1 MEIIN
6 TILKQMSN
14 ISKPQQK
21 FLIVLLTTLMLLR
34 GRVNFRNL
42 SRYSDLCEKTYSR
55 QFRKP
60 FDFVEFNRLGVSATI
75 PRSHT
80 QIGAIDCSFIN
91 KSGNHTYGLGKFY
104 DSKSDKAAK
113 GLEISTISIV
123 DVDYNTAYTI
133 STRQTPVIDDP
144 NKTRMDWYLEHLE
157 QDRYALWPTI
167 CYLAHDGFY
176 QKVKFI
182 DGVIALGLHSVGKLR
197 CDANLRYLY
206 HGPQKP
212 CGRPKRYNGKVRF
225 NDLSRFELA
234 AIDGKQRVYTAVVNS
249 VSLKRDIR
257 IAYIVKQ
264 DGNRISTA
272 LLFCTDINLP
282 ATEIYRYYKA
292 RFQIEFL
299 FRDAKQFTGLLDC
312 QARCEQSLHFHFNAS
327 MTALNLLKMHDRQLT
342 ENSEGKVISILSW
355 KIKKFNEHFIEHIF
369 SMLELDL
376 SLIKS
381 NPQYEDIL
389 KYGTIDGC

>member
-1 MEIIN
+1 
-6 TILKQMSN
+6 
-14 ISKPQQK
+14 
-21 FLIVLLTTLMLLR
+21 
-34 GRVNFRNL
+34 
-42 SRYSDLCEKTYSR
+42 
-55 QFRKP
+55 
-60 FDFVEFNRLGVSATI
+60 
-75 PRSHT
+75 
-80 QIGAIDCSFIN
+80 
-91 KSGNHTYGLGKFY
+91 LGKFY

-212 CGRPKRYNGKVRF
+212 CGRSKRYNGKVRF

>member
-1 MEIIN
+1 MVIDREFYPDFG
-6 TILKQMSN
+6 L
-14 ISKPQQK
+14 
-21 FLIVLLTTLMLLR
+21 FLT
-34 GRVNFRNL
+34 
-42 SRYSDLCEKTYSR
+42 
-55 QFRKP
+55 
-60 FDFVEFNRLGVSATI
+60 
-75 PRSHT
+75 
-80 QIGAIDCSFIN
+80 
-91 KSGNHTYGLGKFY
+91 
-104 DSKSDKAAK
+104 
-113 GLEISTISIV
+113 LEIKDKPS
-123 DVDYNTAYTI
+123 
-133 STRQTPVIDDP
+133 
-144 NKTRMDWYLEHLE
+144 E
-157 QDRYALWPTI
+157 
-167 CYLAHDGFY
+167 
-176 QKVKFI
+176 
-182 DGVIALGLHSVGKLR
+182 LGLHSVGKLR